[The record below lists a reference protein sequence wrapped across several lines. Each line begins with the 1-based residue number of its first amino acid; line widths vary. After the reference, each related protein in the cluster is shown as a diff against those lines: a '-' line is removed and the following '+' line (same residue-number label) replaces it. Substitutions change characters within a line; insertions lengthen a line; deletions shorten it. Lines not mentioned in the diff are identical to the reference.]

1 MVRTFCLS
9 SEIDYIEVYLNSNLY
24 YKYYEI
30 DNPNNLDIVGFPDGM
45 IDIQVGLS
53 NGKVTIQFVGSFL
66 EGKIA
71 TTTSFERCFGIKLRP
86 DVIPVCLIGNM
97 ELLNE
102 NMRIDVSEL
111 LDVDSGMVQQIFEDN
126 CTIEKKIQIM
136 SSIIKREYIQNKN
149 EITAYVINVVNRKQ
163 GNINVADIINDLG
176 YSHRYSDTIFKNN
189 VGFTIKKYAQ
199 IYRLQEAMNMLVE
212 DVENVCYELG
222 YYDQSHFI
230 HDFKKFSSFTPTAFK
245 NVMESM
251 RIV

>member
-149 EITAYVINVVNRKQ
+149 EITAYVINVVND
-163 GNINVADIINDLG
+163 NS
-176 YSHRYSDTIFKNN
+176 YSKRCN
-189 VGFTIKKYAQ
+189 
-199 IYRLQEAMNMLVE
+199 
-212 DVENVCYELG
+212 
-222 YYDQSHFI
+222 
-230 HDFKKFSSFTPTAFK
+230 
-245 NVMESM
+245 
-251 RIV
+251 